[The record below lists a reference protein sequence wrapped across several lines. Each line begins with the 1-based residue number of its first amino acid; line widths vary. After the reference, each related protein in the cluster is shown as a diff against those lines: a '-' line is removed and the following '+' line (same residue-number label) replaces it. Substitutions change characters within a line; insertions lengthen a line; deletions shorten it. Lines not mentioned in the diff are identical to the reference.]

1 MNGRLNRIQGLV
13 LSLTTLMTLVALA
26 SGLTT
31 PLGIVFGGMAAWL
44 DFVVIKGLG
53 AAALVAHSPAK
64 AHIVPL
70 AVAKSFV
77 LVSVPAIALFLPGT
91 VVSGMS
97 FAIGVTALPAAII
110 LDACLAI
117 PRGKAGEV

>member
-26 SGLTT
+26 SDLTT

-44 DFVVIKGLG
+44 DFVVIKGL
-53 AAALVAHSPAK
+53 AAALVAHSPAR

-77 LVSVPAIALFLPGT
+77 LVSIPAIALFLPST
-91 VVSGMS
+91 LVSGMS
-97 FAIGVTALPAAII
+97 FAIGVTALPAAIV

>member
-1 MNGRLNRIQGLV
+1 MNIRPDRIQRLV
-13 LSLTTLMTLVALA
+13 LSLTTLMTLVTLV

-44 DFVVIKGLG
+44 DFVVIRGL

-64 AHIVPL
+64 AHIAPL

>member
-13 LSLTTLMTLVALA
+13 LSLTTLMTLVTLV

-44 DFVVIKGLG
+44 DFVVIKGL
-53 AAALVAHSPAK
+53 AAALVAHSPAR

-77 LVSVPAIALFLPGT
+77 LVSIPAIALFLPST
-91 VVSGMS
+91 LVSGMS
-97 FAIGVTALPAAII
+97 FAIGVTALPAAIV

>member
-53 AAALVAHSPAK
+53 AALVTHSPAK

-110 LDACLAI
+110 LDACLAV
-117 PRGKAGEV
+117 PRGKAGDV

>member
-13 LSLTTLMTLVALA
+13 LSLTTLMTLVTLV

-44 DFVVIKGLG
+44 DFVVIKGL
-53 AAALVAHSPAK
+53 AEALVAHRPAK

-97 FAIGVTALPAAII
+97 FAIGVTTLPVAII

>member
-13 LSLTTLMTLVALA
+13 LSLTTLMTLVTLV

-44 DFVVIKGLG
+44 DFVVIRTL
-53 AAALVAHSPAK
+53 AAALVARSPAK
-64 AHIVPL
+64 AHIAPL

-91 VVSGMS
+91 VVTGMS
-97 FAIGVTALPAAII
+97 FAIGVTSLPAAIV

>member
-1 MNGRLNRIQGLV
+1 
-13 LSLTTLMTLVALA
+13 
-26 SGLTT
+26 
-31 PLGIVFGGMAAWL
+31 MAAWM

-53 AAALVAHSPAK
+53 AALVTHSPSQ

-77 LVSVPAIALFLPGT
+77 LVSVPAIALFLTRT

-97 FAIGVTALPAAII
+97 FAIGVTALPARNHTR
-110 LDACLAI
+110 CL
-117 PRGKAGEV
+117 PRGSRGKAGDV